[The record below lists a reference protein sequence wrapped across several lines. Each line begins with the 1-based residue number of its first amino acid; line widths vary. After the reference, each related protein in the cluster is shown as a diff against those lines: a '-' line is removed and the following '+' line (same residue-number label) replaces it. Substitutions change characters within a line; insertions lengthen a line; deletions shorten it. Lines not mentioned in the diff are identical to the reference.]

1 MNILGRAKEDLP
13 GIFGRQT
20 DFRSSP
26 VAIEPLPPSNNPTS
40 FDNRFGDW
48 RSSPAGAHRSPVL
61 RELQRYERSDF
72 QGGPQASGQG
82 ALAEMPVL
90 QSDSARSF
98 GEVGTFTGD
107 RLIAWRQAASSTP
120 AAPIPVASNL
130 PGGGSDFGDGL
141 GDALRGPKTDTH
153 LGLPTRMLSSGIPG
167 ITRRDQSQPSS
178 PPEPAPAASRCR
190 HGLFRRRSGDCRII
204 PMRPTR
210 ATGSRVWP
218 ARPRLV
224 TPVQDDAAPVLAHQF
239 AIARNQVTIGLLV
252 SKNLLRRRANHG
264 HNFIVGKIQKP
275 APGNRTRDF
284 RWTLHQLSSRILKQ
298 LAGRRRT
305 TLLPPHFRDAVHLG
319 VYPRKWR

>member
-107 RLIAWRQAASSTP
+107 RLIASRQAASSTP

-178 PPEPAPAASRCR
+178 SPEPAPLLGIFSGKPMSAWALPTSVW
-190 HGLFRRRSGDCRII
+190 GLPDNSDAPDEGNWF
-204 PMRPTR
+204 
-210 ATGSRVWP
+210 
-218 ARPRLV
+218 AR
-224 TPVQDDAAPVLAHQF
+224 
-239 AIARNQVTIGLLV
+239 
-252 SKNLLRRRANHG
+252 
-264 HNFIVGKIQKP
+264 
-275 APGNRTRDF
+275 
-284 RWTLHQLSSRILKQ
+284 
-298 LAGRRRT
+298 LAGAAAA
-305 TLLPPHFRDAVHLG
+305 RDSSA
-319 VYPRKWR
+319 R

>member
-1 MNILGRAKEDLP
+1 
-13 GIFGRQT
+13 
-20 DFRSSP
+20 
-26 VAIEPLPPSNNPTS
+26 
-40 FDNRFGDW
+40 
-48 RSSPAGAHRSPVL
+48 
-61 RELQRYERSDF
+61 
-72 QGGPQASGQG
+72 
-82 ALAEMPVL
+82 MPVL

-178 PPEPAPAASRCR
+178 PPEPAPLLGIFSGKPMSAWALPTSA
-190 HGLFRRRSGDCRII
+190 GDCRII

-224 TPVQDDAAPVLAHQF
+224 TPVQDDAAPVLA
-239 AIARNQVTIGLLV
+239 
-252 SKNLLRRRANHG
+252 
-264 HNFIVGKIQKP
+264 
-275 APGNRTRDF
+275 
-284 RWTLHQLSSRILKQ
+284 
-298 LAGRRRT
+298 
-305 TLLPPHFRDAVHLG
+305 
-319 VYPRKWR
+319 